1 METAQAGTVP
11 WDRDLGDGQTIH
23 FVGPPFI
30 AWVQEGR
37 VFLCYCLG
45 LAWI

>member
-11 WDRDLGDGQTIH
+11 RDRDLGVSQTIH
-23 FVGPPFI
+23 FVGPLFT
-30 AWVQEGR
+30 ARVQEGR
-37 VFLCYCLG
+37 VFLCQCLG